1 MSKRR
6 HCEVDTDIEKEIT
19 EIIPVNEEVE
29 LENHEEDQ
37 IESGLLDNSNSGLST
52 LDEKDKKGSIVWD
65 HFDKFVV
72 EISFKVYIFLK

>member
-1 MSKRR
+1 MSKCH

-72 EISFKVYIFLK
+72 EISFIY